1 MSARTGLA
9 SLVAL
14 SAALHGLAGAG
25 AWAGWTLFNASTSE
39 TEAAS
44 LRIALGTRGAAAG
57 AQPAERA
64 EPMPEPVAA
73 PTATTPPPVPPE
85 PAPRARPEPA
95 QRPAPAAEPVS
106 RPEPAIEPAAPPAVP
121 AQAVTADRAATA
133 PQTAG
138 SAGISGSQDRPDA
151 AQTSRADDAP
161 GFAGSLQYDGLVLAA
176 LERAKRYPAM
186 ARQRGRE
193 GVAGIVFEIDRQG
206 RVLDVRIAAPS
217 GSRSLDRAALEQVH
231 RAAPFPAA
239 PAGSD
244 WPSRRF
250 ATEIR
255 FSLDGA

>member
-14 SAALHGLAGAG
+14 SAALHGLVGAG
-25 AWAGWTLFNASTSE
+25 AWAGWTLFDTSNTE

-57 AQPAERA
+57 AQPAEQA
-64 EPMPEPVAA
+64 EQTPEPVA
-73 PTATTPPPVPPE
+73 TPDASTPAPVPPE
-85 PAPRARPEPA
+85 PARRARPQAA
-95 QRPAPAAEPVS
+95 QRPAPAIEPRS
-106 RPEPAIEPAAPPAVP
+106 LPEPAAAPAAP
-121 AQAVTADRAATA
+121 AQAVTADTATMA
-133 PQTAG
+133 PQAAG
-138 SAGISGSQDRPDA
+138 SAGISGSQDQPDA
-151 AQTSRADDAP
+151 PRTSRADDTP
-161 GFAGSLQYDGLVLAA
+161 GFAGSFQYEGLVLAA

-206 RVLDVRIAAPS
+206 RVLDARIATSS

-255 FSLDGA
+255 FSLDGS

>member
-64 EPMPEPVAA
+64 EPAPEPVAA
-73 PTATTPPPVPPE
+73 PAPTTPSPAPPE

-95 QRPAPAAEPVS
+95 QRPAPAAEPQS
-106 RPEPAIEPAAPPAVP
+106 PPEPAIEPAAPS
-121 AQAVTADRAATA
+121 QAVTADTAAMA

-193 GVAGIVFEIDRQG
+193 GVTGIVFEIDRQG

-255 FSLDGA
+255 FSLSEQSVIR

>member
-25 AWAGWTLFNASTSE
+25 AWAGWTLFDASRAE

-57 AQPAERA
+57 AQPAEQTT
-64 EPMPEPVAA
+64 EPVAM
-73 PTATTPPPVPPE
+73 PDATSPPPVPSE
-85 PAPRARPEPA
+85 PARRVRPEPA

-106 RPEPAIEPAAPPAVP
+106 RPEPAIEPAAPPAAP
-121 AQAVTADRAATA
+121 AQAMTADMANTA

-138 SAGISGSQDRPDA
+138 SAGISGSQDRHEAP
-151 AQTSRADDAP
+151 QTSRADDAP

-193 GVAGIVFEIDRQG
+193 GVTGIVFEIDRQG

-239 PAGSD
+239 PAGSH

>member
-25 AWAGWTLFNASTSE
+25 AWAGWTLFNASTAE

-64 EPMPEPVAA
+64 EPAPEPVAM
-73 PTATTPPPVPPE
+73 PDATSPPPVPPE

-106 RPEPAIEPAAPPAVP
+106 RPEPAIESAAPPAAP
-121 AQAVTADRAATA
+121 SQAMTAGRAATP

-138 SAGISGSQDRPDA
+138 AAGISGSQDQPDA
-151 AQTSRADDAP
+151 PQTSRADDAP

-206 RVLDVRIAAPS
+206 RVLDVQIAAPS